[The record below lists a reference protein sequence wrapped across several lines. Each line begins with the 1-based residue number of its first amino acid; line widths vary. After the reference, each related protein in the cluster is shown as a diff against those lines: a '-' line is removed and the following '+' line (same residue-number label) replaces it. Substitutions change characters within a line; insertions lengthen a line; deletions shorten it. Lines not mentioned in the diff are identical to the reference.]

1 MKHPFIL
8 LVAIAAITA
17 CTTQPAKAQE
27 VDYTSDEVINSDTA
41 KYSRLIIN
49 SCLAKFKANT
59 NYTGF
64 QTYNEDGT
72 VAVARATGKSSE
84 HSKSK
89 IDYVPGL
96 VAKALIECVDYYQDS
111 AWARPWFYS
120 VEWYGSGTKFYS
132 SVETNGASLDNLNAV
147 KLYFKLKELAPKFSA
162 NSATTV
168 ANCDTALSRA
178 LTGLG
183 NTNTT
188 YSIKAGTVDG
198 TNNAN
203 ELPAPGGGTYD
214 VTGGWFHKSDYTNQL
229 WCDGQY
235 MGPALLAQYVA
246 DGQTIAGKT
255 ADECWNIIV
264 KQFDITW
271 TYLWNAETQL
281 LYHAFCA
288 DGGTNSTSRSTDWA
302 GLQPGTCYH
311 SAEYWGRAEGWY
323 VLALIDVIEQMD
335 KAELQLDRRRERLL
349 EYLQNCAAGLK
360 RWQDQTTGCWYQL
373 LAHEGDFSVTEYK
386 TKDDSETIKSGAK
399 TNYLE
404 SSATAIFT
412 ATILKGMRLGYLDR
426 ATYEPMA
433 KKAYHGFLKQFLRK
447 NIDGNAYGLINCCAS
462 AGLGGKDKT
471 GDKRRT
477 GSAAYYLLGAD
488 VTKVTDYTEGKVLG
502 AFILA
507 ATEYERAYPPAAE
520 PEPEP
525 AGGEC
530 RCLRVTITE

>member
-1 MKHPFIL
+1 MKKNLFLAGL
-8 LVAIAAITA
+8 LVLVA
-17 CTTQPAKAQE
+17 CVPSEAEA
-27 VDYTSDEVINSDTA
+27 VDYTSAAVIESDTA
-41 KYSRLIIN
+41 IYSRLLIN
-49 SCLAKFKANT
+49 SCLSKFKANT
-59 NYTGF
+59 SYTGF

-84 HSKSK
+84 HSKSQ

-120 VEWYGSGTKFYS
+120 VEWYGSGTEFYS

-168 ANCDTALSRA
+168 TNCNTALSRA

-203 ELPAPGGGTYD
+203 ALPAPGGGTYD
-214 VTGGWFHKSDYTNQL
+214 VTGGWFHKSDYSNQL

-246 DGQTIAGKT
+246 DGQTLTGKT
-255 ADECWNIIV
+255 ADQCWDIIV

-271 TYLWNAETQL
+271 TYLWNSSDQL

-288 DGGTNSTSRSTDWA
+288 DGGTNSSTRSTDWE
-302 GLQPGTCYH
+302 GLSIGSCYH

-323 VLALIDVIEQMD
+323 VLALVDVIEQMD
-335 KAELQLDRRRERLL
+335 KAGLSSDPRRAKLL
-349 EYLQNCAAGLK
+349 GYLQDCAAGLI
-360 RWQDQTTGCWYQL
+360 RWQDATTGCWYQL
-373 LAHEGDFSVTEYK
+373 LGHNGDFSVTDYK
-386 TKDDSETIKSGAK
+386 DKTGTTIKSGTK
-399 TNYLE
+399 SNYLE

-412 ATILKGMRLGYLDR
+412 ATLLKGMRLGYLDK
-426 ATYEPMA
+426 ATYEAKA
-433 KKAYHGFLKQFLRK
+433 KKAYHGFLKQFLRTS
-447 NIDGNAYGLINCCAS
+447 IDGNDYGLIDCCAS
-462 AGLGGKDKT
+462 AGLGGKSGSD
-471 GDKRRT
+471 RRT
-477 GSAAYYLLGAD
+477 GSAAYYLLGSD
-488 VTKVTDYTEGKVLG
+488 VTKVTSYTEGKVFG

-507 ATEYERAYPPAAE
+507 ATEYERAYPPAAA

-530 RCLRVTITE
+530 RCLRVNITE

>member
-1 MKHPFIL
+1 MKKHFL
-8 LVAIAAITA
+8 CAAFLVLVCCTPQETKAA
-17 CTTQPAKAQE
+17 
-27 VDYTSDEVINSDTA
+27 VDYTSAAVIESDTA
-41 KYSRLIIN
+41 IYSRLLIN
-49 SCLAKFKANT
+49 SCLSKFKANT
-59 NYTGF
+59 SYTGF

-72 VAVARATGKSSE
+72 VAVARKTGTSSE
-84 HSKSK
+84 HSKTK

-120 VEWYGSGTKFYS
+120 VEWYGSGTGFYS
-132 SVETNGASLDNLNAV
+132 SVETTGESLDNLNAV

-168 ANCDTALSRA
+168 TNCNTALSKA

-203 ELPAPGGGTYD
+203 ALPAPGGGTYD

-235 MGPALLAQYVA
+235 MGPALLAQFVA
-246 DGQTIAGKT
+246 DGQTLSGKT
-255 ADECWNIIV
+255 PAECWDIIV

-271 TYLWNAETQL
+271 TYLWNTEKKL

-288 DGGTNSTSRSTDWA
+288 DGGTNTKTRSSDWQ
-302 GLQPGTCYH
+302 GLSVGSCYH

-323 VLALIDVIEQMD
+323 VLALVDVLEQMD
-335 KAELQLDRRRERLL
+335 KAGLKSDPRRTRLL
-349 EYLQNCAAGLK
+349 GYLQSCAEGLVAK
-360 RWQDQTTGCWYQL
+360 QHSSGCWYQL
-373 LAHEGDFSVTEYK
+373 LGHGGSYSSSRYLD
-386 TKDDSETIKSGAK
+386 KDGSPIYTVESSKS
-399 TNYLE
+399 NYLE

-412 ATILKGMRLGYLDR
+412 ATLLKGMRLGYLNR
-426 ATYEPMA
+426 ATYETPA
-433 KKAYHGFLKQFLRK
+433 KNAYHGFLKQFLRT
-447 NIDGNAYGLINCCAS
+447 NIDGNAYGLIDCCAS
-462 AGLGGKDKT
+462 AGLGGSDKT
-471 GDKRRT
+471 DEKRRT
-477 GSAAYYLLGAD
+477 GSADYYLHGKD
-488 VTKVTDYTEGKVLG
+488 VSKVTSYTEGKVFG

-507 ATEYERAYPPAAE
+507 ATEFERQYLRKPA
-520 PEPEP
+520 PEP

-530 RCLRVTITE
+530 RCLRVNITE

>member
-1 MKHPFIL
+1 MKNPLIL
-8 LVAIAAITA
+8 LLAILAITA
-17 CTTQPAKAQE
+17 CTTQPVKAAE
-27 VDYTSDEVINSDTA
+27 VDYTSDEVINCDTA

-59 NYTGF
+59 KYAGF
-64 QTYNEDGT
+64 STFNLNGTEKDVIEPGSNEHT
-72 VAVARATGKSSE
+72 KT
-84 HSKSK
+84 K

-111 AWARPWFYS
+111 VWAKPWYQS
-120 VEWYGSGTKFYS
+120 VEWYGIGTGFYDDI
-132 SVETNGASLDNLNAV
+132 ETNGESLDNLNAV
-147 KLYFKLKELAPKFSA
+147 KLYFKLKDLAPKFSA
-162 NSATTV
+162 NSATTIT
-168 ANCDTALSRA
+168 NCETAMSKA
-178 LTGLG
+178 LTGLSA
-183 NTNTT
+183 TNTT
-188 YSIKAGTVDG
+188 YSIKEGEVDG

-203 ELPAPGGGTYD
+203 ALPKPGGGTYD

-229 WCDGQY
+229 WLDGQY

-246 DGQTIAGKT
+246 AGQPLVGMTT
-255 ADECWNIIV
+255 EQSWDIIM

-288 DGGTNSTSRSTDWA
+288 DGGTNSTTRSTDWA

-335 KAELQLDRRRERLL
+335 KAGMQSDPRRARLL
-349 EYLQNCAAGLK
+349 GYLQSCAAGLK

-373 LAHEGDFSVTEYK
+373 LAHDGDFSVTDYK
-386 TKDDSETIKSGAK
+386 TKDNSETIKSGTK

-447 NIDGNAYGLINCCAS
+447 DIDGNAYGLINCCAS
-462 AGLGGKDKT
+462 AGLGGSGKT
-471 GDKRRT
+471 GDDRRT
-477 GSAAYYLLGAD
+477 GSAAYYLLGSD
-488 VTKVTDYTEGKVLG
+488 VTKVTSYTEGKVLG
-502 AFILA
+502 AFLMA
-507 ATEYERAYPPAAE
+507 AVEYERAYMYPPTT
-520 PEPEP
+520 
-525 AGGEC
+525 GDLSC
-530 RCLRVTITE
+530 NCLKVSLQ

>member
-27 VDYTSDEVINSDTA
+27 VDYTSDEVINCDTA

-49 SCLAKFKANT
+49 SCLYHFQANKTDAGFAKYDENGTIKAASESER
-59 NYTGF
+59 GF
-64 QTYNEDGT
+64 
-72 VAVARATGKSSE
+72 
-84 HSKSK
+84 
-89 IDYVPGL
+89 DYVPGL
-96 VAKALIECVDYYQDS
+96 VAKAVLECVDYYQDS
-111 AWARPWFYS
+111 TWAKPWFYS
-120 VEWYGSGTKFYS
+120 IQAYAEAYYNQSHDGK
-132 SVETNGASLDNLNAV
+132 SLDDLNAC
-147 KLYFKLKELAPKFSA
+147 KMYFGLADLTKSGAKFENA
-162 NSATTV
+162 TV
-168 ANCDTALSRA
+168 AEHCATAKTKALAGLKAHDTA
-178 LTGLG
+178 
-183 NTNTT
+183 
-188 YSIKAGTVDG
+188 YSIKEGLVDG

-203 ELPAPGGGTYD
+203 ALPKPGGGTYD

-229 WCDGQY
+229 WLDGQY

-246 DGQTIAGKT
+246 AGQPLEGMTT
-255 ADECWNIIV
+255 EQSWDIIM

-271 TYLWNAETQL
+271 TYLWNAETKL

-288 DGGTNSTSRSTDWA
+288 DGGTNDASRSTDWA

-335 KAELQLDRRRERLL
+335 KAGLQADPRRARLL
-349 EYLQNCAAGLK
+349 GYLQNCAEGLK

-373 LAHEGDFSVTEYK
+373 LQYNGDYQVTSYTTEGG
-386 TKDDSETIKSGAK
+386 ETIKSGTK

-412 ATILKGMRLGYLDR
+412 ATILKGMRLEYLDR

-433 KKAYHGFLKQFLRK
+433 KKAYHGFLKQFLSK
-447 NIDGNAYGLINCCAS
+447 NIGGNAYGLINCCAS
-462 AGLGGKDKT
+462 AGLGGKGKD

-477 GSAAYYLLGAD
+477 GSAAYYLLGDD
-488 VTKVTDYTEGKVLG
+488 VTKVTSYTEGKVLG

-507 ATEYERAYPPAAE
+507 ATEYERAYLKPRTTADLS
-520 PEPEP
+520 
-525 AGGEC
+525 C
-530 RCLRVTITE
+530 NCLKVKIQ

>member
-59 NYTGF
+59 SYTGF

-72 VAVARATGKSSE
+72 VAVVRATGKSSE

-120 VEWYGSGTKFYS
+120 VEWYGSGTEFYS

-168 ANCDTALSRA
+168 TNCNTALSRA

-203 ELPAPGGGTYD
+203 ALPKPGGETYD

-229 WCDGQY
+229 WLDGQY

-246 DGQTIAGKT
+246 AGQPLEGMTT
-255 ADECWNIIV
+255 EQSWDIIM

-271 TYLWNAETQL
+271 TYLWNAETKL

-288 DGGTNSTSRSTDWA
+288 DGGTNSTTRSTDWE

-323 VLALIDVIEQMD
+323 VLALVDVLEQMD
-335 KAELQLDRRRERLL
+335 KAGLQEDPRRARLL
-349 EYLQNCAAGLK
+349 GYLQNCVAGLA
-360 RWQDQTTGCWYQL
+360 RWQDASTGCWYQL
-373 LAHEGDFSVTEYK
+373 LQYNGDYQVTSYTTEGG
-386 TKDDSETIKSGAK
+386 ETIKSGTK

-433 KKAYHGFLKQFLRK
+433 KKAYHGFLKQFLRT

-462 AGLGGKDKT
+462 AGLGGSGKT
-471 GDKRRT
+471 GEKRRT
-477 GSAAYYLLGAD
+477 GSAAYYLLGDD
-488 VTKVTDYTEGKVLG
+488 VTKVTSYTEGKVLG

-507 ATEYERAYPPAAE
+507 ATEYERAYLKPRTTADLS
-520 PEPEP
+520 
-525 AGGEC
+525 C
-530 RCLRVTITE
+530 NCLKVKIQ